1 MESMLIKFKCNT
13 RLEAIANALEN
24 RISPESDY
32 DEFKKGAEINKLRF
46 NKHKCKVAHIGRDN

>member
-1 MESMLIKFKCNT
+1 MLIKFICNT
-13 RLEAIANALEN
+13 KLEAIANALEN
-24 RISPESDY
+24 RISPESNY